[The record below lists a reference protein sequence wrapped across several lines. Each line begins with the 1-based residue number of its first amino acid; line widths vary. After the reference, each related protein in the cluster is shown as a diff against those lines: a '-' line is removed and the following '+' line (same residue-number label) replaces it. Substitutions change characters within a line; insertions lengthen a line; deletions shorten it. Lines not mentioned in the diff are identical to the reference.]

1 MQTIH
6 GKHHLSIGQIN
17 LEILIDRIFFSGG
30 RWWNAAQIAI
40 GHQVFQILWSAP
52 LLYGAFPDRLGQLIE
67 HRGDLSFVYRCCRR
81 IHFGFTN

>member
-40 GHQVFQILWSAP
+40 GHQVLQILWSAP